1 MCPYGPHP
9 TRPRAQLI
17 RQKSCLHAHSRLL
30 LGRTLYLSTLILL
43 VFARKM
49 LTFWNQ
55 PLCSS
60 NLSCLTFDFSLLSVS
75 ATFAG
80 LTEGPRKSPL
90 PVLAWRGCGNS
101 TRLAGRCMPSPFPRA
116 ELWKIKGLGAIRTP
130 QPPLLLNCQPLSIL
144 FLPGSQHLDLGWG
157 GMGREGNLLERGP
170 TNLRAEG
177 FGPGE
182 WAEELH

>member
-9 TRPRAQLI
+9 TRPSAQLI
-17 RQKSCLHAHSRLL
+17 RQKSCLQAHSRQNLC
-30 LGRTLYLSTLILL
+30 LSTLLLL
-43 VFARKM
+43 VFAWKM

-55 PLCSS
+55 PLYSS
-60 NLSCLTFDFSLLSVS
+60 NLSCLTFDLSLLSVS
-75 ATFAG
+75 ATFTG
-80 LTEGPRKSPL
+80 LTRKSPL

-101 TRLAGRCMPSPFPRA
+101 TRLAGRCMLPPFPRA

-157 GMGREGNLLERGP
+157 GSGERGEP
-170 TNLRAEG
+170 AGEG
-177 FGPGE
+177 PYKPQS
-182 WAEELH
+182 